1 MKILLVDDEPFAL
14 KELVKCVVGLR
25 PRAELFPFEYSDEA
39 LAFAK
44 NESGIDVA
52 ILDVN
57 MPNMDGI
64 ELAKE
69 LKNIYPFV
77 NVIFCTAYE
86 KYTMD
91 AIRLH
96 VSGYVNKP
104 YKAEDIERELDNLLH
119 PVDNPMPRAFV
130 RTFGDFDVFVD
141 GLVVTNFGRSKAKE
155 LLAYLVSKRGGTA
168 NKKECIAVLFGDKF
182 TQSTQDY
189 FKKIFHE
196 LMDTLRNYGIENII
210 VKGYNEYAV
219 NVNAFACDLY
229 DYDKGLPQAI
239 NAYKGEFM
247 AQYDWAELQ

>member
-1 MKILLVDDEPFAL
+1 MRILLVDDEPFAL
-14 KELVKCVVGLR
+14 KELKKTVADLR
-25 PRAELFPFEYSDEA
+25 PNAELFPFEYSDEA

-44 NESGIDVA
+44 KESGIDVA

-69 LKNIYPFV
+69 LKSIYPLV

-104 YKAEDIERELDNLLH
+104 YKAEDIERELDDLLH
-119 PVDNPMPRAFV
+119 PVDPVKSKIFV

-141 GLVVTNFGRSKAKE
+141 GRVVTNFGRSKAKE
-155 LLAYLVSKRGGTA
+155 LFAYLVSKRGGTA

-189 FKKIFHE
+189 FKKVFRE
-196 LMDTLRNYGIENII
+196 LMDTLRSYGIENVI

-219 NVNAFACDLY
+219 DVNSFACDLY
-229 DYDKGLPQAI
+229 DYDKGLPEAI

-247 AQYDWAELQ
+247 AQYEWAEL

>member
-1 MKILLVDDEPFAL
+1 MRILLVDDEPFAL
-14 KELVKCVVGLR
+14 KELKKTVADLR
-25 PRAELFPFEYSDEA
+25 PNAELFSFEYSDEA

-44 NESGIDVA
+44 KESGIDVA

-69 LKNIYPFV
+69 LKNIYPLI

-104 YKAEDIERELDNLLH
+104 YKAEDIERELDDLLH
-119 PVDNPMPRAFV
+119 PVDDPMPRVFV

-141 GLVVTNFGRSKAKE
+141 GLVVMNFGRSKAKE

-168 NKKECIAVLFGDKF
+168 NRQELIAVLFGDKY
-182 TQSTQDY
+182 TPSTLDY
-189 FKKIFHE
+189 FKKIFRE
-196 LMDTLRNYGIENII
+196 LMDTLREHGIEKII

-219 NVNAFACDLY
+219 DVNSFDCDLY

-247 AQYDWAELQ
+247 AQYEWAEL

>member
-1 MKILLVDDEPFAL
+1 MRILLVDDEPFAL
-14 KELVKCVVGLR
+14 KELKKTVADLR
-25 PRAELFPFEYSDEA
+25 PRAELFSFEYSDEA

-44 NESGIDVA
+44 NEKGIDVA

-69 LKNIYPFV
+69 LKNIYPLV

-119 PVDNPMPRAFV
+119 PVDNPMPRVFV

-168 NKKECIAVLFGDKF
+168 NKQELIAVLFDDKN
-182 TQSTQDY
+182 TPSTQDY
-189 FKKIFHE
+189 FKKVFRL
-196 LMDTLRNYGIENII
+196 LMDTLRGHGIENII

-229 DYDKGLPQAI
+229 DYDKGLPEAI

-247 AQYDWAELQ
+247 AQYEWAEL

>member
-1 MKILLVDDEPFAL
+1 MRILLVDDEPFAL
-14 KELVKCVVGLR
+14 KELVKCVAQLR
-25 PRAELFPFEYSDEA
+25 PNAELFSFEYSDEA

-44 NESGIDVA
+44 NEKGIDVA

-69 LKNIYPFV
+69 LKNIYPLV

-104 YKAEDIERELDNLLH
+104 YRSEDIERELDDLLH
-119 PVDNPMPRAFV
+119 PVDNPMPRVFV
-130 RTFGDFDVFVD
+130 RTFGDFDLFVD

-168 NKKECIAVLFGDKF
+168 NKQELIAVLFGDKY
-182 TQSTQDY
+182 TPSTKDY
-189 FKKIFHE
+189 FKKVFRL
-196 LMDTLRNYGIENII
+196 LMDTLRGHGIENII

-247 AQYDWAELQ
+247 AQYEWAEL

>member
-1 MKILLVDDEPFAL
+1 MRILLVDDEPFAL
-14 KELVKCVVGLR
+14 KELTKNVAQLR
-25 PRAELFPFEYSDEA
+25 PNAELFPFEYSDEA

-57 MPNMDGI
+57 MPKMSGI

-69 LKNIYPFV
+69 LKKIYPLV
-77 NVIFCTAYE
+77 NVIFCTAYG

-96 VSGYVNKP
+96 ASGYVNKP
-104 YKAEDIERELDNLLH
+104 YKTEDIERELDDLLH
-119 PVDNPMPRAFV
+119 PVDNPMPKVFV

-141 GLVVTNFGRSKAKE
+141 GLVVTNFGRSKSKE

-168 NKKECIAVLFGDKF
+168 NKQELIAVLFGDKY
-182 TQSTQDY
+182 TPSTQDY
-189 FKKIFHE
+189 FKKVFRL
-196 LMDTLRNYGIENII
+196 LMDTLKGHGIENII

-247 AQYDWAELQ
+247 AQYEWAEL

>member
-1 MKILLVDDEPFAL
+1 MRILLVDDEPFAL
-14 KELVKCVVGLR
+14 KELTKTVAQLR

-44 NESGIDVA
+44 NKQGIDVA

-69 LKNIYPFV
+69 LKNIYPLV

-119 PVDNPMPRAFV
+119 PVDNPMPRVFV

-168 NKKECIAVLFGDKF
+168 NKQELIAVLFGDKY
-182 TQSTQDY
+182 TPSTQDY
-189 FKKIFHE
+189 FKKVFRL
-196 LMDTLRNYGIENII
+196 LMDTLKEHGIENII

-247 AQYDWAELQ
+247 AQYEWAEL

>member
-1 MKILLVDDEPFAL
+1 MRILLVDDEPFAL
-14 KELVKCVVGLR
+14 KELEKCVREIR
-25 PRAELFPFEYSDEA
+25 PDAELFSFEYSDEA

-69 LKNIYPFV
+69 LKNIYPLV

-104 YKAEDIERELDNLLH
+104 YKAEDIERELDDLLH
-119 PVDNPMPRAFV
+119 PVDNPMPRVFV

-168 NKKECIAVLFGDKF
+168 NKQELIAVLFGDKY
-182 TQSTQDY
+182 TRSTQDY
-189 FKKIFHE
+189 FKKVFRL
-196 LMDTLRNYGIENII
+196 LMDTLKGHGIEKII

-229 DYDKGLPQAI
+229 DYDKGLPEAI

-247 AQYDWAELQ
+247 AQYDWAEL

>member
-1 MKILLVDDEPFAL
+1 MRILLVDDEPFAL
-14 KELVKCVVGLR
+14 KELVKCVGKLR
-25 PRAELFPFEYSDEA
+25 PNAELFPFEYSDEA

-44 NESGIDVA
+44 NEKGIDVA

-57 MPNMDGI
+57 MPKMSGI

-69 LKNIYPFV
+69 LKKIYPLV
-77 NVIFCTAYE
+77 NVIFCTAYG

-96 VSGYVNKP
+96 ASGYVNKP
-104 YKAEDIERELDNLLH
+104 YKTEDIERELDNLLH
-119 PVDNPMPRAFV
+119 PVDNPMPRVFV

-168 NKKECIAVLFGDKF
+168 NKQELIAVLFGDKY
-182 TQSTQDY
+182 TPSTQDY
-189 FKKIFHE
+189 FKKVFRL
-196 LMDTLRNYGIENII
+196 LMDTLKDHGIENII

-219 NVNAFACDLY
+219 NVNAFSCDLY

-247 AQYDWAELQ
+247 AQYDWAEL

>member
-1 MKILLVDDEPFAL
+1 MRILLVDDEPFAL
-14 KELVKCVVGLR
+14 KELTKNVAQLR
-25 PRAELFPFEYSDEA
+25 PNAELFPFEYSDEA
-39 LAFAK
+39 LAFA
-44 NESGIDVA
+44 NDGNTIDVA
-52 ILDVN
+52 VLDIN
-57 MPNMDGI
+57 MPNISGI

-69 LKNIYPFV
+69 LKKINPLV

-86 KYTMD
+86 KYAMD

-96 VSGYVNKP
+96 ASGYVNKP
-104 YKAEDIERELDNLLH
+104 YKTEDIARELDDLLH
-119 PVDNPMPRAFV
+119 PVESAKSKVFV

-168 NKKECIAVLFGDKF
+168 NKQELIAVLFGDKY

-189 FKKIFHE
+189 FKKVFRL
-196 LMDTLRNYGIENII
+196 LMDTLKDHGIENII

-247 AQYDWAELQ
+247 AQYEWAEL

>member
-14 KELVKCVVGLR
+14 RELEKCVKEVR
-25 PRAELFPFEYSDEA
+25 PDAEPASFGYSDEA

-44 NESGIDVA
+44 DGNAIDVA

-57 MPNMDGI
+57 MPNMNGI

-69 LKNIYPFV
+69 LKKINPLV

-96 VSGYVNKP
+96 ASGYVNKP
-104 YKAEDIERELDNLLH
+104 YKTDDIARELDDLLH
-119 PVDNPMPRAFV
+119 PVDPVKSKIFV

-141 GLVVTNFGRSKAKE
+141 GRVMTNFGRSKAKE
-155 LLAYLVSKRGGTA
+155 LFAYLVSKRGGTA

-189 FKKIFHE
+189 FKKVFRE
-196 LMDTLRNYGIENII
+196 LMDTLRNYGIENVI

-219 NVNAFACDLY
+219 DVNSFACDLY
-229 DYDKGLPQAI
+229 DYDRGLPQAI

-247 AQYDWAELQ
+247 AQYEWAEL